1 MTENANEEWTKEIV
15 AEERKSEEG
24 RREERNAEGQIK
36 SEEGRRMKEGRRR
49 NGKWE
54 WGGEMDSRASA

>member
-1 MTENANEEWTKEIV
+1 MKNGRVDKGDCCGREEV
-15 AEERKSEEG
+15 G
-24 RREERNAEGQIK
+24 RRRRSEERNAEGQIK